1 MDSWSWTPD
10 GQSLLINENGVDISM
25 VTLGGD
31 QERQPVLEE
40 AFNEGVPEIS
50 PDGPWWI
57 AYRSNETGQLEV
69 FVRPFPDVAGGRW
82 QVSHNWRQLP
92 GMVSRRS
99 LIEGDYVFAPG
110 QGRNQSRVVVKYLQ
124 LAVWPRGLV
133 VYFGLPQSIPK

>member
-1 MDSWSWTPD
+1 MSYPEEQLDCWSWTSD

-50 PDGPWWI
+50 PDGPWWM

-69 FVRPFPDVAGGRW
+69 FVRPFPDVAGRKW
-82 QVSHNWRQLP
+82 QVSHNRRNYPAWSPDGPSSKATTSLLLVRVATGP
-92 GMVSRRS
+92 VS
-99 LIEGDYVFAPG
+99 L
-110 QGRNQSRVVVKYLQ
+110 
-124 LAVWPRGLV
+124 
-133 VYFGLPQSIPK
+133 